1 MRGARFLS
9 AVVLSGL
16 LGVCRARR
24 TYRSRC
30 RRILRRLE
38 DHRKDRCDHR
48 LARFDPRLRSGKT
61 MNSALA
67 VTPAGYR
74 QLGCFKG
81 KPSVGFVYAFDVG
94 NTKDSEFGY
103 RFDAKPGRQI
113 DPRFLSNH
121 RTIVIEEK
129 SRRGAIRCGAHRVK
143 CPPCPNPILDGG
155 TDKSRVSS
163 RRCAGGH
170 RCGVR
175 WLSSLNPLAA
185 GARCRPGRGPAI
197 ARSQFPC

>member
-1 MRGARFLS
+1 MRGVLARFLWV
-9 AVVLSGL
+9 VVLGVLLSACAGL
-16 LGVCRARR
+16 DSLFATAAANPPATGGSQKRRMRSQALLQGKAIGWARLCVR
-24 TYRSRC
+24 RRQHQRFRIWLSLRCETGAPDRSAIFVEPQDYR
-30 RRILRRLE
+30 
-38 DHRKDRCDHR
+38 DR
-48 LARFDPRLRSGKT
+48 G
-61 MNSALA
+61 
-67 VTPAGYR
+67 
-74 QLGCFKG
+74 
-81 KPSVGFVYAFDVG
+81 
-94 NTKDSEFGY
+94 E
-103 RFDAKPGRQI
+103 
-113 DPRFLSNH
+113 
-121 RTIVIEEK
+121 

>member
-1 MRGARFLS
+1 
-9 AVVLSGL
+9 
-16 LGVCRARR
+16 
-24 TYRSRC
+24 
-30 RRILRRLE
+30 
-38 DHRKDRCDHR
+38 
-48 LARFDPRLRSGKT
+48 

-129 SRRGAIRCGAHRVK
+129 ADVERFAAELTASNVLLVQIRSLTEGQTRAEFQVGGAQAAIDAAFAG
-143 CPPCPNPILDGG
+143 CP
-155 TDKSRVSS
+155 
-163 RRCAGGH
+163 
-170 RCGVR
+170 
-175 WLSSLNPLAA
+175 LSTH
-185 GARCRPGRGPAI
+185 
-197 ARSQFPC
+197 